1 MSLPIWQLIWIA
13 ALTALPLQRSLRA
26 AQPVEKIW
34 SDGIQTYGDCPP
46 LDGYLVSQAMF
57 KDGYAV
63 PLERVLSMSR
73 RMTPAELNRY
83 SGGGEDQ
90 VTGQYPLFIFKNQG
104 GNVFLWRGKPDGMQ
118 QIIPRIW
125 DGSFWTGKG
134 TSDGRASAL
143 ECMFYQ
149 SQEHDRCYVMVFQQ
163 NGQAGRNRIRT
174 ECIHFGAFP
183 TDEAVIRKWLETADA
198 VVYRPYGRA
207 NDNRELMD
215 CLKGHIT
222 LSEFRQLPGAEQVGE
237 DTFVFISSTAG
248 QRRIGP
254 TYKEGHF
261 RGDYGELRL
270 EVRGAPWEAYTSL
283 QDLGGLKSPRW
294 QLARSDAG
302 PQQRDASCRLRLVT
316 PEVQR
321 GEWAVTELTIGSN
334 QPGTLYQPPRM
345 RHQRDGGQ
353 SLVGFEV
360 REGDIKEE
368 LAPSGRFGL
377 DSLQRAAAEQNQA
390 LGIEYQF
397 IDCGPGVLKLACRP
411 KQYPWE
417 GTIQAR
423 YMLGAKQS
431 VISKCAFYPT
441 EHNRRSVSF
450 GLVQ

>member
-57 KDGYAV
+57 QRWLRCSIGAGSLNVEAYDSRRTEQIQRRRRGSSNWPISTVYFQE
-63 PLERVLSMSR
+63 PGRECLSLER
-73 RMTPAELNRY
+73 E
-83 SGGGEDQ
+83 
-90 VTGQYPLFIFKNQG
+90 
-104 GNVFLWRGKPDGMQ
+104 PDGMQ

-125 DGSFWTGKG
+125 DGFFWTGKG

-360 REGDIKEE
+360 REGDIKAE

-423 YMLGAKQS
+423 YMLGA
-431 VISKCAFYPT
+431 SKV
-441 EHNRRSVSF
+441 VSLKF
-450 GLVQ
+450 K